1 MLAKCKQY
9 ANHMSM
15 ESVREQIQIF
25 TRRFGLLN
33 ASCCDEC
40 CGEQVSMT
48 QSHILFEVR
57 RAGSPSMLQVA
68 QELGV
73 DVTTFS
79 RQVKTLEARAF
90 ISRTVSPDDRRV
102 TLLGLTDEG
111 TRVLERIDS
120 FMAARVEKI
129 FDHMTLFERETVVRS
144 LGLLNEA
151 LIQTAQDSGN
161 QKGIIACC
169 K

>member
-1 MLAKCKQY
+1 
-9 ANHMSM
+9 M
-15 ESVREQIQIF
+15 ESIREQLQIF

-57 RAGSPSMLQVA
+57 RSGTPSMQQVA
-68 QELGV
+68 EELGV

-79 RQVKTLEARAF
+79 RQAKALEAKGLV
-90 ISRTVSPDDRRV
+90 SRSMSPDDRRV
-102 TLLGLTDEG
+102 IILRLTPAG
-111 TRVLERIDS
+111 RKVLEKIDDY
-120 FMAARVEKI
+120 MAARLKRI
-129 FDHMTLFERETVVRS
+129 FARLSPFERETVVRS

-151 LIQTAQDSGN
+151 IAQATQDAMG
-161 QKGIIACC
+161 QKGSFACC

>member
-1 MLAKCKQY
+1 
-9 ANHMSM
+9 
-15 ESVREQIQIF
+15 
-25 TRRFGLLN
+25 
-33 ASCCDEC
+33 
-40 CGEQVSMT
+40 
-48 QSHILFEVR
+48 
-57 RAGSPSMLQVA
+57 
-68 QELGV
+68 
-73 DVTTFS
+73 
-79 RQVKTLEARAF
+79 LEARAF

>member
-1 MLAKCKQY
+1 
-9 ANHMSM
+9 M
-15 ESVREQIQIF
+15 ESIREQLRIF

-33 ASCCDEC
+33 ESCCDEC

-57 RAGSPSMLQVA
+57 RSGSPSMLHVA
-68 QELGV
+68 EELGI

-79 RQVKTLEARAF
+79 RQAKALEAKGY
-90 ISRTVSPDDRRV
+90 ISRRVSPDDRRV
-102 TLLGLTDEG
+102 TLLELAGAG
-111 TRVLERIDS
+111 GQVLEKIDHY
-120 FMAARVEKI
+120 MAARLEKV
-129 FDHMTLFERETVVRS
+129 FGGMTQFERETVVRS

-151 LIQTAQDSGN
+151 VAKVADADARPG
-161 QKGIIACC
+161 GMIACC